1 MGFLQRMDRHAD
13 LVGSMAETLH
23 VDLAKSMQYG
33 QISPMDLRNAV
44 MSCMGCE
51 ADGECQDWLEA
62 HKATGA
68 SDTPRYCRNR
78 ELLLRLQ
85 HA

>member
-23 VDLAKSMQYG
+23 VDLAKWMQIG
-33 QISPMDLRNAV
+33 RVSPMDLRNAV

-51 ADGECQDWLEA
+51 AADACQDWLEE

-68 SDTPRYCRNR
+68 SDTPSYCRNR
-78 ELLLRLQ
+78 EMLRRLQ